1 MGSCLSS
8 QLQKK
13 RKIYTVDLRN
23 HGDNHHDWRD
33 EMSYTH
39 MGHDVLAFMDELNL
53 SKAILIGHSMGGKV
67 AKSCALQY
75 PERIS
80 GLVVL
85 DIAPVTYTDS
95 NPAWNAVQVIIDSLK
110 DVQIE
115 PGMTKRNIDQALRST
130 VEDPALRA
138 FVLTNLEED
147 KDKDILRW
155 KVNIDSIASQLDVIA
170 GFDYGDNEESTK
182 YHGDTFFINGGTS
195 TFVKTAHMETI
206 SRHFPN
212 YMVSYAYQFTL
223 CFIVKTGLL
232 TILSKLT
239 TIRGSGHWVHAE
251 APDDTFA
258 LLKKYLDR

>member
-1 MGSCLSS
+1 MLRFILTYIYIHKHSFFCYYYILPICSSSGLLGQKRNFASLGSSLSS
-8 QLQKK
+8 QLKKK
-13 RKIYTVDLRN
+13 RKIYTIDLRN

-39 MGHDVLAFMDELNL
+39 MCHDVLAFMDELNL

-75 PERIS
+75 PNRIS

-85 DIAPVTYTDS
+85 DIAPVTYTTKD
-95 NPAWNAVQVIIDSLK
+95 PAWSAVKGIIDSLK

-115 PGMTKRNIDQALRST
+115 EGMTKRNIDQALRSS

-147 KDKDILRW
+147 KKKKMLRW
-155 KVNIDSIASQLDVIA
+155 KINIESIASQLDVIA
-170 GFDYGDNEESTK
+170 GFDYGDDNDEDDTK

-195 TFVKTAHMETI
+195 SFVKTSHMETI

-212 YMVSYAYQFTL
+212 YMVS
-223 CFIVKTGLL
+223 
-232 TILSKLT
+232 LS
-239 TIRGSGHWVHAE
+239 
-251 APDDTFA
+251 
-258 LLKKYLDR
+258 